1 MGGIKIH
8 SNIKKEELVK
18 KRQNQVYEAASKLFV
33 KNGFHGTT
41 IRDIARESGLGVGP
55 IYDYFKNKEEI
66 LFLVQ
71 KRVVE
76 LTYEKTN
83 ESLSGIEDPKE
94 KLIKAIETQV
104 NLFDENQDLFLFI
117 YKEGHLLDR
126 PMKKEI
132 MNIERRT
139 ISLFEE
145 ILKAG
150 QDKKVFGKF
159 DVKIAANMIIL
170 INHGWV
176 LKRWDLKSTKES
188 QTSFTIDFVLKA
200 ISL

>member
-33 KNGFHGTT
+33 IEGFHGTT

-76 LTYEKTN
+76 LTYEKTK
-83 ESLSGIEDPKE
+83 ESLSGIEDPEE
-94 KLIKAIETQV
+94 KLIKAIETQI
-104 NLFDENQDLFLFI
+104 NLFDEYQDLFLFI
-117 YKEGHLLDR
+117 YKEGHLLDK

-132 MNIERRT
+132 MDIERRT
-139 ISLFEE
+139 IALFEE
-145 ILKAG
+145 ILKEG
-150 QDKKVFGKF
+150 QNRKLFREF

-188 QTSFTIDFVLKA
+188 QTRFTIDFVLKA